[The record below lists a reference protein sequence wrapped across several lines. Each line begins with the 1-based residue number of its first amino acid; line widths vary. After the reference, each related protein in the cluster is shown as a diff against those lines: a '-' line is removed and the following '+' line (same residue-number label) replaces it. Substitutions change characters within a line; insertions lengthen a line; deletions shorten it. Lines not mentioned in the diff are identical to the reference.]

1 MTAPDFDKSGTTQR
15 AQLVNLGPSVG
26 WAKTA
31 QNLQQIV
38 AAGTYVLDP
47 STTLVTVNVAG
58 AVTITLPSA
67 VNPTY
72 AGAAT
77 TQASL
82 FAKGPIT
89 IVDVG
94 GHANANP
101 ITIQPAASESVM
113 GLASMQ
119 ISTAFGGATLLPNSA
134 QRTWSLISP

>member
-26 WAKTA
+26 WARTA
-31 QNLQQIV
+31 QNLQQIT
-38 AAGTYVLDP
+38 APGTYVLDP

-67 VNPTY
+67 VNPSY
-72 AGAAT
+72 RGAAL
-77 TQASL
+77 TQPGL

-94 GHANANP
+94 GNAAANP
-101 ITIQPAASESVM
+101 ITIQAFGSEQII
-113 GLASMQ
+113 GLASIQ
-119 ISTAFGGATLLPNSA
+119 LNVKFGGYTLLPNSA
-134 QRTWSLISP
+134 GGNWNAVAR